1 MHAEFEAWF
10 CIGRWGRI
18 DRAATHAGDMHW
30 LRGIVQTDDSGKYG
44 LLDEKSHYYQARN
57 SMHKH
62 GKLLMINSATIHVV
76 NDVLVGGLAVWGG
89 GAPRISSDSK
99 NFLHVI
105 QKWRE
110 DQSQTLTQPSKAL
123 TTGGPRRRLFAICFA
138 APPQALRRVPTN

>member
-44 LLDEKSHYYQARN
+44 ILDEQSHYYQARN

-76 NDVLVGGLAVWGG
+76 NDVLIGGLAVGG
-89 GAPRISSDSK
+89 GGRGRQGFPRTQKTSFMSYK
-99 NFLHVI
+99 NGE
-105 QKWRE
+105 R
-110 DQSQTLTQPSKAL
+110 
-123 TTGGPRRRLFAICFA
+123 
-138 APPQALRRVPTN
+138 TNHKHSPNPAKP